1 MKEYII
7 IINSCMLL
15 IFAIV
20 LFYFLIKIVFT
31 KLDLLK
37 EWFPENMQ
45 GINTFLDIQ
54 TKFLLRGISL
64 KYKFWMLIPI
74 YYNLETV
81 QDDSIKISQLKVK
94 LRSLNKKTITVLI
107 SCIVYVFT
115 IGKIAQ
121 YFGY

>member
-1 MKEYII
+1 
-7 IINSCMLL
+7 MLL